1 MKKEMENIIKKSE
14 EIVKKGEEIVNEVY
28 PKVKDATQDL
38 KDSVVG
44 LVEKGAQSA
53 QSFFEKKD
61 KIQDETKDFL
71 VSKHEIVK
79 GDVEKVFEPKSNKKN
94 TGKVVA
100 GVALASLAASAYAIY
115 KAKKIKNDNLKSEY
129 AEKLQRWAE
138 LDMTQFDTETGD
150 FNEPI
155 TVVPKKVYKVG
166 SNAKLGDSIVINISK
181 PSEGFSFNPEDEGKP
196 LADLDIKKKIMTK
209 AAEVKEKI
217 KEKIDET
224 KLQSKLGSMEA
235 KDKYVEIK
243 DIAEEKIEDVKLKF
257 DQEITPNIKE
267 TIKETKDKAE
277 DLKDEAKDKLG
288 NLKEEVKDKLDDLKS
303 NDMAFENIKKKLENL
318 KDIVEDKVEDLSEDS
333 KEVFDKL
340 KDKVEDKVGD
350 SKEAFENL
358 KDKVEDKAEKLSG
371 ESNEAFEKLKDKVGD
386 KVEDS
391 KEAFEKIKDK
401 VEDKIDDLKSN
412 DMAIDEPDNIV
423 DEPFGVEEIIDDLKE
438 GKDTIVEKAKK
449 AAESAKAKLKGN
461 DEDKES
467 QSLDEFEVTIHNK
480 GDKDYVFSPMQIQ
493 LYDLRKRAVRI
504 KAKHEEGTTLGP
516 VTIKPGETYRGK
528 LYIKKTVNKP
538 EGLIFFKDLGL
549 KESVVYFLNEGE
561 PVVEPELILNEDYL
575 YSDEKVLSDE
585 EYKRL

>member
-243 DIAEEKIEDVKLKF
+243 DIAEEKIEDVKSKF

-267 TIKETKDKAE
+267 TLKETKEKVE
-277 DLKDEAKDKLG
+277 E
-288 NLKEEVKDKLDDLKS
+288 LKEEAKDKLDDLKS
-303 NDMAFENIKKKLENL
+303 NDMAFEDIKKKLENL
-318 KDIVEDKVEDLSEDS
+318 KDKVEDKVEDLTEDS
-333 KEVFDKL
+333 KEAFEKL
-340 KDKVEDKVGD
+340 KDKVEDKVED
-350 SKEAFENL
+350 SKEAIEKL
-358 KDKVEDKAEKLSG
+358 KDKVEDKTGDLGGDSK
-371 ESNEAFEKLKDKVGD
+371 EAFEKLKDKVGD

>member
-243 DIAEEKIEDVKLKF
+243 DIAEEKLEDVKSKF

-267 TIKETKDKAE
+267 TLKETKEKVE
-277 DLKDEAKDKLG
+277 E
-288 NLKEEVKDKLDDLKS
+288 LKEEAKDKLDDLKS
-303 NDMAFENIKKKLENL
+303 NDMAFEDIKKKLENL
-318 KDIVEDKVEDLSEDS
+318 KDKVEDKVEDLTEDS
-333 KEVFDKL
+333 KEAFEKL
-340 KDKVEDKVGD
+340 KDKVEDKVED
-350 SKEAFENL
+350 SKEAIEKL
-358 KDKVEDKAEKLSG
+358 KDKVEDKTGDLGGDSK
-371 ESNEAFEKLKDKVGD
+371 EAFEKLKDKVGD

-391 KEAFEKIKDK
+391 KEAYEKIKDK

>member
-1 MKKEMENIIKKSE
+1 MKKEMESIIKKSE

-28 PKVKDATQDL
+28 PKVKDATQDF
-38 KDSVVG
+38 KESVVG

-61 KIQDETKDFL
+61 KVQEEAKDFL

-115 KAKKIKNDNLKSEY
+115 KAKKIKNDNLKAEY

-155 TVVPKKVYKVG
+155 VVMPKKVYKVG
-166 SNAKLGDSIVINISK
+166 SNAKLGDDIVINISK
-181 PSEGFSFNPEDEGKP
+181 PTEEFTFNPEEEGKP
-196 LADLDIKKKIMTK
+196 LADLDIKKKIMSK

-243 DIAEEKIEDVKLKF
+243 DIAGEKLEDVKSKF

-267 TIKETKDKAE
+267 TLKETKEKAE
-277 DLKDEAKDKLG
+277 E
-288 NLKEEVKDKLDDLKS
+288 LKEEVKDKLDDLKS

-333 KEVFDKL
+333 KEAFDNL

-350 SKEAFENL
+350 SKEALEKL
-358 KDKVEDKAEKLSG
+358 KDKVEDKAEDLKGDSK
-371 ESNEAFEKLKDKVGD
+371 EAFEKLKDKVGD
-386 KVEDS
+386 QVEDS

-401 VEDKIDDLKSN
+401 AADKIDDIKSN
-412 DMAIDEPDNIV
+412 DMAFDEPDNIV
-423 DEPFGVEEIIDDLKE
+423 DEPFGVEEIIDDV
-438 GKDTIVEKAKK
+438 KDEKVNIVDKAKK
-449 AAESAKAKLKGN
+449 VAESAKAKLKGE
-461 DEDKES
+461 DDEKEDK
-467 QSLDEFEVTIHNK
+467 SLTEFKVTIHNK

-493 LYDLRKRAVRI
+493 LYDLRKRAVKI

-516 VTIKPGETYRGK
+516 VTIQPGETYTGK
-528 LYIKKTVNKP
+528 LYVKKTMDKP

-549 KESVVYFLNEGE
+549 KESVVYLLNDGE
-561 PVVEPELILNEDYL
+561 PVVEPELILDEDYL

>member
-243 DIAEEKIEDVKLKF
+243 DIAEEKLEDVKSKF

-267 TIKETKDKAE
+267 TLKETKEKVE
-277 DLKDEAKDKLG
+277 E
-288 NLKEEVKDKLDDLKS
+288 LKEEAKDKLDDLKS
-303 NDMAFENIKKKLENL
+303 NDMAFEDIKKKLENL
-318 KDIVEDKVEDLSEDS
+318 KDKVEDKVEDLTEDS
-333 KEVFDKL
+333 KEAFEKL
-340 KDKVEDKVGD
+340 KDKVEDKVED
-350 SKEAFENL
+350 SKEAIEKL
-358 KDKVEDKAEKLSG
+358 KDKVEDKTGDLGGDSK
-371 ESNEAFEKLKDKVGD
+371 EAFEKLKDKVGD

>member
-1 MKKEMENIIKKSE
+1 MKKEMESIIKKSE
-14 EIVKKGEEIVNEVY
+14 EIVKKGEEIVSEVY
-28 PKVKDATQDL
+28 PKVKDATQDF
-38 KDSVVG
+38 KESVVG
-44 LVEKGAQSA
+44 LVEKGTQSA

-61 KIQDETKDFL
+61 KMQDEAKDFIS
-71 VSKHEIVK
+71 SKHEKVK
-79 GDVEKVFEPKSNKKN
+79 GDVEKVFEPKSKKKN

-115 KAKKIKNDNLKSEY
+115 KAKKIKNDNLKAEY
-129 AEKLQRWAE
+129 SEKLQRWAE

-150 FNEPI
+150 FNEPVMI
-155 TVVPKKVYKVG
+155 MPKKIYKVG
-166 SNAKLGDSIVINISK
+166 SNAKLGDDIVINISK
-181 PSEGFSFNPEDEGKP
+181 TTEGFSFNPEDEGKP
-196 LADLDIKKKIMTK
+196 LADLDMKKKIMSK

-243 DIAEEKIEDVKLKF
+243 DIAEEKLEDVKSKF
-257 DQEITPNIKE
+257 DQDITPNIKE
-267 TIKETKDKAE
+267 TLKETKEKAE

-333 KEVFDKL
+333 KEAFDKL
-340 KDKVEDKVGD
+340 KDRVEDKVGD
-350 SKEAFENL
+350 SKETFENL
-358 KDKVEDKAEKLSG
+358 KDKIEDKAEDLKG
-371 ESNEAFEKLKDKVGD
+371 DSNSAFEKLKDKVGD
-386 KVEDS
+386 QFEDS
-391 KEAFEKIKDK
+391 KEAFENIKDK
-401 VEDKIDDLKSN
+401 AEDKIDDLKSN
-412 DMAIDEPDNIV
+412 NMDDKEPDNIV
-423 DEPFGVEEIIDDLKE
+423 DEPFGVEEIIDDV
-438 GKDTIVEKAKK
+438 KDEKDNIVDKAKK
-449 AAESAKAKLKGN
+449 VAESAKAKLKGS
-461 DEDKES
+461 DDEKEDK
-467 QSLDEFEVTIHNK
+467 SLAEFEVTIHNK

-493 LYDLRKRAVRI
+493 LYDLRKRSVKI

-516 VTIKPGETYRGK
+516 VTVKPGETYTGK
-528 LYIKKTVNKP
+528 LYVKKTMDKP

-549 KESVVYFLNEGE
+549 KESVVYLLNDGE

>member
-166 SNAKLGDSIVINISK
+166 SNAKLGGSIVINISK

-243 DIAEEKIEDVKLKF
+243 DIAEEKLEDVKSKF

-267 TIKETKDKAE
+267 TLKETKEKVE
-277 DLKDEAKDKLG
+277 E
-288 NLKEEVKDKLDDLKS
+288 LKEEAKDKLDDLKS
-303 NDMAFENIKKKLENL
+303 NDMAFEDIKKKLENL
-318 KDIVEDKVEDLSEDS
+318 KDKVEDKVEDLTEDS
-333 KEVFDKL
+333 KEAFEKL
-340 KDKVEDKVGD
+340 KDKVEDKVED
-350 SKEAFENL
+350 SKEAIEKL
-358 KDKVEDKAEKLSG
+358 KDKVEDKTGDLGGDSK
-371 ESNEAFEKLKDKVGD
+371 EAFEKLKDKVGD

-391 KEAFEKIKDK
+391 KEAYEKIKDK